1 MVIPGGER
9 VLNVTETAGADAL
22 APVRAASLLPD
33 GLLADDEVVI
43 LVLRP
48 SLLFI
53 PLASATSLA
62 LIGLV
67 AFLLAYLAQRV
78 ASWAPSLAWS
88 DTQVFTVAIVLV
100 IGRLFW
106 QGLEWYG
113 RVYVLTDRR
122 VIRRVGVLR
131 VAVFQTHLRNVQ
143 HTSVFTRLRERLF
156 GLGTIG
162 FATAGS
168 DVFEAFWEMI
178 RRPFAVHRTVVE
190 AMQRYGGSRNASR
203 AP

>member
-1 MVIPGGER
+1 MVTPGGER

-22 APVRAASLLPD
+22 SPVRAASLLPD

-67 AFLLAYLAQRV
+67 AFLLAYLAPHV
-78 ASWAPSLAWS
+78 ARWAPWLAWR
-88 DTQVFTVAIVLV
+88 DTQVFAVAIVLV
-100 IGRLFW
+100 IGRLLW

-168 DVFEAFWEMI
+168 DVFEALWEMI

-190 AMQRYGGSRNASR
+190 AMQRYGGGGSDSRS
-203 AP
+203 P